1 MSELAPWGAC
11 GQLCLSSGPS
21 VMGAVWVGRVGTGR
35 GLDCLDSV
43 QAFVLST
50 ARGWRLSQE
59 VGRRKEARRGAAHEG
74 SCRLRYGGESLS
86 WEGGALPKGLP
97 LGGAVIGSAI
107 APSAPASPSRASS
120 PPPAPASSSPS
131 VTSPSGSSR
140 AAGAA
145 PRQAPCQPPPYAS
158 PVRTLSRQMPLLF
171 PVYRCECSL
180 GKDEPDSPGH
190 RENKRV

>member
-1 MSELAPWGAC
+1 
-11 GQLCLSSGPS
+11 
-21 VMGAVWVGRVGTGR
+21 MGAVWVGRVGTGR
-35 GLDCLDSV
+35 GLDRLDSV

-107 APSAPASPSRASS
+107 APSAPASPSRAPS

-145 PRQAPCQPPPYAS
+145 PRQAPCQPPPYATPFAPFRGKCRCYSRFTGVNVALERMS
-158 PVRTLSRQMPLLF
+158 PIPQATEKIKESEPKPDLEPRSAWSP
-171 PVYRCECSL
+171 SL
-180 GKDEPDSPGH
+180 DS
-190 RENKRV
+190 